1 MLYTDSPMVA
11 TSWSSPN
18 RALRRYAARA
28 VLVVMSNRRDVSRYV
43 GQEICPTREL
53 PPPFTRDGL
62 LTMVPITQ
70 FLLETRNHRL
80 DRSYRL

>member
-11 TSWSSPN
+11 RSWSSPER
-18 RALRRYAARA
+18 RALRCYARA

-43 GQEICPTREL
+43 GQEICLTCEL

-62 LTMVPITQ
+62 LTMAPITQ